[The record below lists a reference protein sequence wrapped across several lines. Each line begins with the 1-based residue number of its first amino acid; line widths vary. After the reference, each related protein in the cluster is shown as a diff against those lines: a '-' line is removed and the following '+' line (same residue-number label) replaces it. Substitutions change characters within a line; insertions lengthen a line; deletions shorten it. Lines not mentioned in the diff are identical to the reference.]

1 MGNKHSTLG
10 FDKIY
15 VINLKRRLD
24 RRTTLEKKY
33 PYLDFTFIEAID
45 GKQLKI
51 QDLIYNREL
60 NKSFFDPHGMVTMG
74 VFACALSH
82 KKAWDQ
88 ALQDGVENALFLEDD
103 VFLYNKC
110 IEENKYTDEY
120 QDILNEIQSHDW
132 DLLHLGKK
140 KPQVFGM
147 NVGKYLTVP
156 KFNNNYEGAHAY
168 VATKEMIKTLS
179 DNYLPVKYA
188 ADVYLEQYVNTHKVF
203 TLRNSLIQ
211 QVNDL
216 VASQNA
222 DSDTYYNDYRKSDG
236 DVALSFDEEGKV
248 YNHKLIKYL
257 KHPKDLLDRYVELIF
272 DLPKFGIQKF
282 NPGGSKFNNN
292 FFGIS
297 DLLSFITTKLNEE
310 EEHKML
316 EINPHTGENTFFFGC
331 SNIFSYIYCIQKLQ
345 GEDKFNINNNLTWKD
360 ISSAFNNNTYFFK
373 NKIGII
379 KNNIKDQNLSFVYY
393 NLRNHNLS
401 NLKSNLTLYS
411 TNTKLIGGSNYSIGK
426 EIINDVF
433 NGKDIKIFKD
443 NSWVIEI

>member
-1 MGNKHSTLG
+1 MNTKYSTLG

-15 VINLKRRLD
+15 VINLKRRMD
-24 RRTTLEKKY
+24 RKISLLKKY
-33 PYLDFTFIEAID
+33 PNLDFTFIEAID
-45 GKQLKI
+45 GKLLKI
-51 QDLIYNREL
+51 QDLISENKL
-60 NKSFFDPHGMVTMG
+60 NTSFFDPHGMVTMG

-88 ALQDGVENALFLEDD
+88 ALEDGVENALFLEDD
-103 VFLYNKC
+103 IFLYDEC
-110 IEENKYTDEY
+110 TTGTQFTDTY
-120 QDILNEIQSHDW
+120 KDILNEVMSHDW

-140 KPQVFGM
+140 HPQTFGM
-147 NVGKYLTVP
+147 NIGKYLTVP
-156 KFNNNYEGAHAY
+156 KYNNNYEGAHAY

-179 DNYLPVKYA
+179 DNYLPIKYA

-203 TLRNSLIQ
+203 TLKNSLIQ

-216 VASQNA
+216 VESQNA

-257 KHPKDLLDRYVELIF
+257 KHPKDLLDRYVELVF

-282 NPGGSKFNNN
+282 NPGGLKFNTN

-297 DLLSFITTKLNEE
+297 DLLSFITTKLKEE
-310 EEHKML
+310 EKHRML

-331 SNIFSYIYCIQKLQ
+331 SNIFSYIYCIQNLQ
-345 GEDKFNINNNLTWKD
+345 GEDKFNIENNLTWKD

-379 KNNIKDQNLSFVYY
+379 ENNIEDQNLSFVYF
-393 NLRNHNLS
+393 NLRNYDLS

-411 TNTKLIGGSNYSIGK
+411 TNTKLIGGSNYNVGK
-426 EIINDVF
+426 EIINGVF
-433 NGKDIKIFKD
+433 NDKDIKIFKD
-443 NSWVIEI
+443 NSWVVEV

>member
-1 MGNKHSTLG
+1 MDNKYSTLG

-15 VINLKRRLD
+15 VINLERRLD
-24 RRTTLEKKY
+24 RKISLLKKY
-33 PYLDFTFIEAID
+33 PNLDFTFIKAID
-45 GKQLKI
+45 GKQLHL
-51 QDLIYNREL
+51 QDLISEKKL
-60 NKSFFDPHGMVTMG
+60 NSSFFDPHGMVTMG

-103 VFLYNKC
+103 IFLQDEC
-110 IEENKYTDEY
+110 VIENQFTDFY
-120 QDILNEIQSHDW
+120 KDILNEILDYDW

-140 KPQVFGM
+140 HPQNFGI

-156 KFNNNYEGAHAY
+156 KFNSNYEGAHAY
-168 VATKEMIKTLS
+168 AATKEMIKSLS

-188 ADVYLEQYVNTHKVF
+188 ADVYLEQYTNTHKVF
-203 TLRNSLIQ
+203 TLKNSLIQ

-216 VASQNA
+216 VESQNA

-257 KHPKDLLDRYVELIF
+257 KHPKDLLDRYVELVF

-282 NPGGSKFNNN
+282 NPDTSKFNNN

-297 DLLSFITTKLNEE
+297 DLLNFLTTKLNEE
-310 EEHKML
+310 GEHKML
-316 EINPHTGENTFFFGC
+316 EINPHTGETTFFFGC
-331 SNIFSYIYCIQKLQ
+331 SNIFSYIYCLPKLK
-345 GEDKFNINNNLTWKD
+345 GKDKFNLDNNLTWKD
-360 ISSAFNNNTYFFK
+360 ILSAFNNNTYFFK
-373 NKIGII
+373 NKIGILD
-379 KNNIKDQNLSFVYY
+379 NNIENQNLSLVYY
-393 NLRNHNLS
+393 NLRNHNLED
-401 NLKSNLTLYS
+401 LKINLTLYS
-411 TNTKLIGGSNYSIGK
+411 TNTKLIGGSNYDIGK
-426 EIINDVF
+426 KVINSIF

-443 NSWVIEI
+443 NSWIVEI

>member
-1 MGNKHSTLG
+1 MNTKYSTLG

-15 VINLKRRLD
+15 VINLKRRMD
-24 RRTTLEKKY
+24 RKISLLKKY
-33 PYLDFTFIEAID
+33 PNLDFTFIEAID

-51 QDLIYNREL
+51 QDLISENKL
-60 NKSFFDPHGMVTMG
+60 NTSFFDPHGMVTMG

-88 ALQDGVENALFLEDD
+88 ALEDGVENALFLEDD
-103 VFLYNKC
+103 IFLYNECTTGTEFTSTYK
-110 IEENKYTDEY
+110 
-120 QDILNEIQSHDW
+120 DILNEVMSHDW

-140 KPQVFGM
+140 HPQTFGM
-147 NVGKYLTVP
+147 NIGKYLTVP
-156 KFNNNYEGAHAY
+156 KYNNNYEGAHAY

-179 DNYLPVKYA
+179 NNYLPIKYA

-203 TLRNSLIQ
+203 TLKNSLIQ

-236 DVALSFDEEGKV
+236 DIALSFDEEGKV
-248 YNHKLIKYL
+248 YNHKLVKYL
-257 KHPKDLLDRYVELIF
+257 KHPKDLLDRYVELVF

-282 NPGGSKFNNN
+282 NPGGSKFNTN

-297 DLLSFITTKLNEE
+297 DLLSFIATKLKEE
-310 EEHKML
+310 EEHRML

-331 SNIFSYIYCIQKLQ
+331 SNIFSYIYCIPNLQ
-345 GEDKFNINNNLTWKD
+345 GEDKFNIENDLTWKD

-379 KNNIKDQNLSFVYY
+379 ENNIENQNLSFVYF
-393 NLRNHNLS
+393 NLRNYDLS

-426 EIINDVF
+426 EIINGVF
-433 NGKDIKIFKD
+433 NDKDIKIFKD
-443 NSWVIEI
+443 NSWVVEV